1 MVRERHCMAKG
12 SGSGGAF
19 SPSIHSNFWGHSM
32 STRNKR
38 PSVRRVAT
46 FVAALG
52 ALVMASGVALLV
64 TAPAANADKT
74 PVNICHATSS
84 DSNPYVFITVD
95 NDSAKL
101 QGHLMQRNDPNK
113 RWKSDGTFNG
123 VPHTKGQPKP
133 EIIGD
138 YIDPE
143 GNPVVLDG
151 IVTEETCGNQDVA
164 EPIETTASV
173 TFTDPTCDN
182 DNTASYATEGDHVTF
197 DLDGTVAPGES
208 VTVTATVDDGY
219 TFADDTQSLAFEHT
233 FADAADCTVVTPPGP
248 PAVTPPVV
256 SPPATTP
263 TVVHAGLVGDT
274 AGNIRSE
281 QGIALLASGLLLLV
295 AAAGLARPRG
305 ARR

>member
-1 MVRERHCMAKG
+1 MLKR
-12 SGSGGAF
+12 S
-19 SPSIHSNFWGHSM
+19 
-32 STRNKR
+32 KR
-38 PSVRRVAT
+38 PTGRRIAT

-52 ALVMASGVALLV
+52 ALTMSSGVALLA

-84 DSNPYVFITVD
+84 DSNPYTFITVD

-101 QGHLMQRNDPNK
+101 TAHLAHRDDPNK

-123 VPHTKGQPKP
+123 VAHTKGQPKP
-133 EIIGD
+133 DIIGD
-138 YIDPE
+138 YTDPE

-151 IVTEETCGNQDVA
+151 VVNEETCGNQVA
-164 EPIETTASV
+164 PPIETTANV
-173 TFTDPTCDN
+173 TFTNPTCDN

-197 DLDGTVAPGES
+197 ELDGTVAPGET

-219 TFADDTQSLAFEHT
+219 TFADDAQSLEFDHT
-233 FADAADCTVVTPPGP
+233 FTAAVTDCGGDVVPPVVTPP
-248 PAVTPPVV
+248 AVKPPV
-256 SPPATTP
+256 ATP
-263 TVVHAGLVGDT
+263 TVVHAGIVGES
-274 AGNIRSE
+274 AKSVRCE
-281 QGIALLASGLLLLV
+281 QGMALLASGLLLMA